1 MARTVTLL
9 PLLLVSACTA
19 PAENQQGSG
28 NETAA
33 PSRSAAVPADARIP
47 ARDTAAAVQLALLPP
62 SREGDAATTAGTLQA
77 EGGCLYLRPVAGRR
91 LFIAFT
97 VPGIRWDAGTGA
109 LIVPGSNGAGSFR
122 PGDRVRLGGSEGG
135 AAALSKL
142 WVAAPANGCDTSRI
156 WIAHAV
162 STFSS

>member
-62 SREGDAATTAGTLQA
+62 SREGDAATTAGTIQA

-109 LIVPGSNGAGSFR
+109 LIVPGSNGQ
-122 PGDRVRLGGSEGG
+122 
-135 AAALSKL
+135 
-142 WVAAPANGCDTSRI
+142 
-156 WIAHAV
+156 AV
-162 STFSS
+162 SGPVIAYASVGRKGARRPCRSFGWRRLPTAATRAASG